1 MTKDEFRQSIEG
13 LYAHCDS
20 LEQQLRDTREEIS
33 TLKENYALDA
43 MRESG
48 YRVGQ
53 PFTDNE
59 GVLWY
64 VSGVYVDCYGE
75 GNVYLTFNFSKKDGT
90 MSKVSGLGRGMPY
103 IKIRG

>member
-1 MTKDEFRQSIEG
+1 MNKSQYQDKIKKLNS
-13 LYAHCDS
+13 
-20 LEQQLRDTREEIS
+20 EIS
-33 TLKENYALDA
+33 YHEGCIRLRKTMMADLKRDYVEEALH
-43 MRESG
+43 ESG

-64 VSGVYVDCYGE
+64 VSGAYVDCYGE

>member
-1 MTKDEFRQSIEG
+1 MTKEEFRQSIVG
-13 LYAHCDS
+13 LFAHCDS

-64 VSGVYVDCYGE
+64 VSGAWTDFYGD
-75 GNVYLTFNFSKKDGT
+75 GYVYLTFNFPRKDGS
-90 MSKVSGLGRGMPY
+90 MSKRSGMGRGMPLV
-103 IKIRG
+103 KIRG

>member
-1 MTKDEFRQSIEG
+1 MNKSQYQDKIKELDSEIRYHEGCIRQRKAMMAD
-13 LYAHCDS
+13 LKQDYV
-20 LEQQLRDTREEIS
+20 EE
-33 TLKENYALDA
+33 AL
-43 MRESG
+43 RESG
-48 YRVGQ
+48 YRVGE

-64 VSGVYVDCYGE
+64 VSGAYVDLYGE
-75 GNVYLTFNFSKKDGT
+75 GNVYLTFNFAKKDGT